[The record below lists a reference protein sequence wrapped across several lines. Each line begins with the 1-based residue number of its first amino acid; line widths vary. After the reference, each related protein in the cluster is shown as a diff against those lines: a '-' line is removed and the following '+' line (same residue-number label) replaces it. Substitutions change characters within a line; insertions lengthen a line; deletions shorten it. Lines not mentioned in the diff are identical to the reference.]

1 MVGYSPAEVF
11 RTLDD
16 VDMRAYAGLVLASGG
31 YYVQYIANVRKGF
44 RDRIH
49 ATPVPANMWNFAD
62 DIIYLALVGRWF
74 GIRFSLGDL
83 FPRLARREALVLYV
97 GLQASLITLMAFF
110 IQLVDDR
117 ILVLAITT
125 TQVSSILFCIPMLLS
140 RGHRRGISTASA
152 RAMLVAPPAFLSLFL
167 PAVAPAFD
175 TPATYALAAA
185 CFAMAVAYNLLLTR
199 FPAEPDD
206 IAPDASHRRAQDG
219 GPLRQTAGDP

>member
-125 TQVSSILFCIPMLLS
+125 TQVSSISSPRPRSCPCSS
-140 RGHRRGISTASA
+140 RPSRPPSTHPPPT
-152 RAMLVAPPAFLSLFL
+152 RWPPPAWRWPSPTTCCSHDSQLSPTTSRPTLRIAAHRTAAHFVKRL
-167 PAVAPAFD
+167 GIREIRRVVQDFVD
-175 TPATYALAAA
+175 RIAAA
-185 CFAMAVAYNLLLTR
+185 
-199 FPAEPDD
+199 
-206 IAPDASHRRAQDG
+206 
-219 GPLRQTAGDP
+219 